1 MGTEETLR
9 ERGMREMKCPICQ
22 TDTRVLESR
31 SADAEAAVRRRRHCR
46 HCAKRFTTYER
57 VERPPLF
64 VVKNDGSREL
74 FKYDKLLAGILR
86 STKKTSV
93 TQAQSEILARKIER
107 EILAPDKTQIKSQ
120 KIGAIVIKHLAP
132 VNKVAYLRFVTVYR
146 RLKTLAS
153 LERELMAFKKETV
166 KQ

>member
-1 MGTEETLR
+1 
-9 ERGMREMKCPICQ
+9 MKCPTCQ
-22 TDTRVLESR
+22 TATKVLESR
-31 SADAEAAVRRRRHCR
+31 PADSESAVRRRRRCGR
-46 HCAKRFTTYER
+46 CSRRFTTYER
-57 VERPPLF
+57 IERPPLF

-93 TQAQSEILARKIER
+93 SQAQSEILARKIER
-107 EILAPDKTQIKSQ
+107 EIMALEKTQIKSQ
-120 KIGAIVIKHLAP
+120 KIGAIVIKHLAL
-132 VNKVAYLRFVTVYR
+132 VNKIAYLRFVTVYR
-146 RLKTLAS
+146 RLKTPAS